1 MYVGKLI
8 SSMADLFI
16 FDSCVVSVYW
26 QQSSSMGRGTWHYS
40 FARISLWSPDFHVCF
55 CLWSESCTTIFVF
68 DQDFQFFVFLCS
80 CNFPFYELTFGGK
93 FQLCFFRYFNFFTS
107 VFFLNDNLIL
117 ASRFYICMELEAK
130 PELLKHMQVYLELT
144 CDGFFCCPTDK
155 QTPV

>member
-1 MYVGKLI
+1 
-8 SSMADLFI
+8 MADLFI

-40 FARISLWSPDFHVCF
+40 FGRISLWSPDFHVYF
-55 CLWSESCTTIFVF
+55 CLFDYFLSLSLIKTFSFSCSSVH
-68 DQDFQFFVFLCS
+68 V
-80 CNFPFYELTFGGK
+80 TF
-93 FQLCFFRYFNFFTS
+93 RFTS
-107 VFFLNDNLIL
+107 LLSAVNFSFAFLDISIFSPLCFFLNDNLIL

-144 CDGFFCCPTDK
+144 SDGFFCCPTDK